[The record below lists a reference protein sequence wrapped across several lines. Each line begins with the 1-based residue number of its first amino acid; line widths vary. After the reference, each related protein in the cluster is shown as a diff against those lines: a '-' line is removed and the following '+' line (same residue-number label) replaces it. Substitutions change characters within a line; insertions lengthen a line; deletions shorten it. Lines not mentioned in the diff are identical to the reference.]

1 MTLEDLIRTDAVTA
15 SPDTGVE
22 TLATKMHEENVGSVL
37 IVEDDWPIGLVTDRD
52 LAVRVLARGK
62 TPAGMT
68 ARDVMTG
75 EPTTVPVE
83 TGLFEL
89 TERME
94 AAGVRRMPVVDGDDL
109 VGIITLDDVTRLL
122 VRELSNLEAV
132 VAAESPPY

>member
-1 MTLEDLIRTDAVTA
+1 MTLEDLIRTDVVTA

-62 TPAGMT
+62 APAEMT